1 MTRLRMCAA
10 IAVLLLAG
18 ACGDD
23 ASPSSSPSPE
33 PTTAGETAA
42 ETLVAAPGE
51 IGPARAG
58 MTLDEANATGLFE
71 PFAEVP
77 DDPCADTNPPIQW
90 KAPNTDTHT
99 LRVTDG
105 TITSLGV
112 RSGTKTAEGIG
123 VDSTYGEVKAAYP
136 DAKVEASQAL
146 GSTVY
151 LKDGN
156 AWLGM
161 AFNEEPG
168 EVKDSSA
175 VAYLEVSVGTKPATF
190 LSGCG

>member
-1 MTRLRMCAA
+1 MSTLRTCAA

-23 ASPSSSPSPE
+23 ASPSSSPSAKPS
-33 PTTAGETAA
+33 TTGAA

-71 PFAEVP
+71 PFDEVA

-90 KAPNTDTHT
+90 KAPNTETHT
-99 LRVTDG
+99 LRVEDG
-105 TITSLGV
+105 TIASLGV

-136 DAKVEASQAL
+136 EAKVEASQAL

-151 LKDGN
+151 LKDGD
-156 AWLGM
+156 AWLGL

-175 VAYLEVSVGTKPATF
+175 VTYLEVSVGSKPATF